1 MLLDECKAASI
12 EIRTQADV
20 TNINQTDDHYNIEI
34 GEISITTSSLVI
46 ATGALSIPTLGGS
59 AFGYKIADQFHL
71 PTIPTRAGLV
81 PLTFSDEIK
90 GVCERLSGI
99 SVTAAVSV
107 ADSVAGGRHP
117 TFTEQLLFTHRGM
130 SGPAIL
136 QISNYWTQ
144 GNELY
149 VDLLPEI
156 DASAFILT
164 AKKSRGAS
172 LLRTVISEKLPR
184 SLVMELQALYWP
196 EFADRPLAEITD
208 LELNRIGKQLNRWT
222 LKPSGTEGYRT
233 AEVTLGGVNSDYL
246 NAKTFAS
253 KQNSSLF
260 FIGEVVDVAGHLGGF
275 NFQWA
280 WSSGYCAGLAA

>member
-1 MLLDECKAASI
+1 
-12 EIRTQADV
+12 
-20 TNINQTDDHYNIEI
+20 
-34 GEISITTSSLVI
+34 
-46 ATGALSIPTLGGS
+46 
-59 AFGYKIADQFHL
+59 
-71 PTIPTRAGLV
+71 
-81 PLTFSDEIK
+81 
-90 GVCERLSGI
+90 
-99 SVTAAVSV
+99 
-107 ADSVAGGRHP
+107 
-117 TFTEQLLFTHRGM
+117 M

-136 QISNYWTQ
+136 QISNYWIQ

-156 DASAFILT
+156 DASAFILVE
-164 AKKSRGAS
+164 KQSRGAS

-196 EFADRPLAEITD
+196 GSADRPLAEITD
-208 LELNRIGKQLNRWT
+208 LELNRIGKRLNRWT

-253 KQNSSLF
+253 KQHPSLF
-260 FIGEVVDVAGHLGGF
+260 FIGEVVDVTGHLGGF